1 MDSEK
6 FCVFVYVIFIQDK
19 QMKMPEGNKVSLK
32 LWTCNIR
39 VCLQITYLMSVISL
53 NVYSRAWNRKLFRT
67 FYNSQKTSSRL
78 FKKIIRNKII
88 KRFLGKAT
96 SQMIN
101 MGGQRAKIGGNW
113 PLTGPYLQC
122 WTNLMGLHSGALH
135 SRGKALQFAIC

>member
-1 MDSEK
+1 MSTLEHGIESCFEHFTIPRK
-6 FCVFVYVIFIQDK
+6 QVQDC
-19 QMKMPEGNKVSLK
+19 S
-32 LWTCNIR
+32 
-39 VCLQITYLMSVISL
+39 
-53 NVYSRAWNRKLFRT
+53 
-67 FYNSQKTSSRL
+67 
-78 FKKIIRNKII
+78 KKIIRNKII